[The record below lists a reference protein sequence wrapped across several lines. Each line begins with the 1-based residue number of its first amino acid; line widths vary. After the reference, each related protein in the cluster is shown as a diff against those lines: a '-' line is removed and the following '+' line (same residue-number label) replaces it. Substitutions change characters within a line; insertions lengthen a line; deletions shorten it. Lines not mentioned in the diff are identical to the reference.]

1 MKIEK
6 ISSRVLLACVVVIVI
21 CFGAFMTIGY
31 DNPVGDNNEPMLT
44 DVIMWLM
51 YLLIAATAAL
61 TIWSAVRGIQNN
73 KGNDPAATTG
83 VPGGKITLCTMGL
96 LVVSLIIGWIC
107 GLGEDADHGKGHDC
121 QDRKYL
127 FHVRPPILRF
137 CLWGIVLLITISSF
151 LRWHYPDQ
159 VRGYVLR
166 PHGPPLDILRL
177 NQEQTLFKFFLC
189 RYTFLFLKA
198 SKSIESILFL
208 LKNRKKVYRPSYY
221 VLVFPL

>member
-61 TIWSAVRGIQNN
+61 TVWSAVRSAQNS

-83 VPGGKITLCTMGL
+83 VPGGKITLFTAGLTIVSLVLGWVTGLGSTEFTASDGTVTSAGWVTVVNVFMVSMGVL
-96 LVVSLIIGWIC
+96 LVAAAIAVVVSMTG
-107 GLGEDADHGKGHDC
+107 
-121 QDRKYL
+121 
-127 FHVRPPILRF
+127 IL
-137 CLWGIVLLITISSF
+137 TK
-151 LRWHYPDQ
+151 
-159 VRGYVLR
+159 
-166 PHGPPLDILRL
+166 
-177 NQEQTLFKFFLC
+177 N
-189 RYTFLFLKA
+189 A
-198 SKSIESILFL
+198 SK
-208 LKNRKKVYRPSYY
+208 
-221 VLVFPL
+221 

>member
-61 TIWSAVRGIQNN
+61 TVWSAIRSAQNS

-83 VPGGKITLCTMGL
+83 VPGGKITLFTAGLTIVSLVLGWVTGLGSTEFTASDGTVTSAGWVTVVNVFMVSMGVL
-96 LVVSLIIGWIC
+96 LVAAAIAVVVSMTG
-107 GLGEDADHGKGHDC
+107 
-121 QDRKYL
+121 
-127 FHVRPPILRF
+127 IL
-137 CLWGIVLLITISSF
+137 TK
-151 LRWHYPDQ
+151 
-159 VRGYVLR
+159 
-166 PHGPPLDILRL
+166 
-177 NQEQTLFKFFLC
+177 N
-189 RYTFLFLKA
+189 A
-198 SKSIESILFL
+198 SK
-208 LKNRKKVYRPSYY
+208 
-221 VLVFPL
+221 